1 MKPTLEHSSIEFYS
15 LTELLSK
22 NLVPLK
28 SRQLHIRFKK
38 LIKDGILVYGD
49 NLFKKGSAWQIHHSV
64 IPYFEYDAVLK
75 NSLLNNNF

>member
-1 MKPTLEHSSIEFYS
+1 MKPTNSKHPSVDFYS
-15 LTELLSK
+15 LTELLSE

-49 NLFKKGSAWQIHHSV
+49 NLGSAWQIHHSV